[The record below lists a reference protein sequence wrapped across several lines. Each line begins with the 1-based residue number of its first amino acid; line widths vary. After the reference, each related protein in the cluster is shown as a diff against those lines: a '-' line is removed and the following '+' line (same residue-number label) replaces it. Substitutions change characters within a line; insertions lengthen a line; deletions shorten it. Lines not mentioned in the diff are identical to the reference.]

1 MDFNNNELIQ
11 AAKDAINKAFGLKT
25 EVDME
30 SKLKQETESTEN
42 GENGENT
49 IDVKNTWVWVEGY
62 KGTDRDMKCQGFQY
76 ELGTTYQMPREKVSE
91 CSTGYHLCLN
101 MDDVQQYYPIGGG
114 NRYFKVRALVR
125 LSDRNEYGKS
135 PEVDSSDYYRWLIK
149 PTTPRNKLVAA
160 EIEFLEELTVDEILS
175 DTRAKYWSDDYKKLA
190 IEISI
195 KAAETEMLT
204 TELTELGYSL
214 PFASYLVNH
223 KKFDIAKAVGSQE
236 DLSMDMK
243 VLMIMQ
249 G

>member
-1 MDFNNNELIQ
+1 MVSNKDLTQ
-11 AAKDAINKAFGLKT
+11 AMKDAINKAFGVKT

-30 SKLKQETESTEN
+30 SKIAKAEEQTEEPKSES
-42 GENGENT
+42 
-49 IDVKNTWVWVEGY
+49 IDIKNTWVWVEGY

-76 ELGTTYQMPREKVSE
+76 ELGKTYRMPREEVSE

-125 LSDRNEYGKS
+125 LSDKNEYGRY
-135 PEVDSSDYYRWLIK
+135 PEYDYSNPYYSLIHR
-149 PTTPRNKLVAA
+149 TPRNKLVAA
-160 EIEFLEELTVDEILS
+160 EIEFLEELTIDEILS
-175 DTRAKYWSDDYKKLA
+175 DTKAKYWSDDYKKLA
-190 IEISI
+190 IETGIV
-195 KAAETEMLT
+195 AAETKMRI

-214 PFASYLVNH
+214 PFASYLIDH
-223 KKFDIAKAVGSQE
+223 KKYDVVKAVGSQA

-243 VLMIMQ
+243 CLMILQ

>member
-1 MDFNNNELIQ
+1 MDFNNNEFIQ

-25 EVDME
+25 EVNME
-30 SKLKQETESTEN
+30 SKLKQETENAEN
-42 GENGENT
+42 GKENT

-91 CSTGYHLCLN
+91 CSTGFHLCLN

-114 NRYFKVRALVR
+114 NRYFKVRAMVR
-125 LSDRNEYGKS
+125 LSDKNEYGRY
-135 PEVDSSDYYRWLIK
+135 PEYDSNNPYSYLIHHH
-149 PTTPRNKLVAA
+149 PRNKLVAA